1 MEYKIEGGN
10 LPVLKCRLKKGESL
24 YCEADGMSWM
34 DDVFDME
41 TNIGGGKQ
49 LASKL
54 LTRERIFRNKY
65 TAREEGEIAIAS
77 CFPGT
82 IGAMEVKDGESLIA
96 QDSAYLANFGDV
108 KMSIFFQKKIS
119 SGLFGGK
126 GFIMQKFSGDGV
138 VFLEF
143 DGSVSEYELAEGER
157 KIIDTGYL
165 VAMEGTCKLEVVII
179 KGIKN
184 VIFGGEGLFNAV
196 VTGPG
201 KVYIHSMPIEKTASK
216 VYYALPHHTIESA
229 SAKENEEKN

>member
-10 LPVLKCRLKKGESL
+10 LPVLKCKLKKGESL

-49 LASKL
+49 FASKL

-65 TAREEGEIAIAS
+65 TAKADGEIAIAS

-82 IGAMEVKDGESLIA
+82 IGAMEIKDGESLIA
-96 QDSAYLANFGDV
+96 QDSAYLANFGEVD
-108 KMSIFFQKKIS
+108 MSIFFQKKIS

-126 GFIMQKFSGDGV
+126 GFIMQKFSGDGI

-143 DGSVSEYELAEGER
+143 DGSVSEYYLEEGER

-201 KVYIHSMPIEKTASK
+201 KVYIHSMPIEKTAAK
-216 VYYALPHHTIESA
+216 VYYALPHHVVDSTPTES
-229 SAKENEEKN
+229 SKDKD

>member
-1 MEYKIEGGN
+1 MEYKVEGGN
-10 LPVLKCRLKKGESL
+10 LPVLKCKLKKGEAL
-24 YCEADGMSWM
+24 YCESDGMSWM
-34 DDVFDME
+34 DDVFKME

-49 LASKL
+49 FASKL
-54 LTRERIFRNKY
+54 LTRDRIFRNKY
-65 TAREEGEIAIAS
+65 IAEEDGEIAIAS

-82 IGAMEVKDGESLIA
+82 IGAMEIKPGESLIA
-96 QDSAYLANFGDV
+96 QDSAYLANFGEV
-108 KMSIFFQKKIS
+108 SMSIFFQKKIS

-126 GFIMQKFSGDGV
+126 GFIMQKFSGDGI

-143 DGSVSEYELAEGER
+143 DGSVSEYTLEEGER

-165 VAMEGTCKLEVVII
+165 VAMEGTCKLEVFLI
-179 KGIKN
+179 KGVKN

-216 VYYALPHHTIESA
+216 VYYALPHHALES
-229 SAKENEEKN
+229 SNEETK

>member
-10 LPVLKCRLKKGESL
+10 LPVLKCKLKKGEAL
-24 YCEADGMSWM
+24 YCESDGMSWM
-34 DDVFDME
+34 DDVFKME

-49 LASKL
+49 FASKL
-54 LTRERIFRNKY
+54 LTRDRIFRNKY
-65 TAREEGEIAIAS
+65 IAQEDGEIAIAS

-82 IGAMEVKDGESLIA
+82 IGAMEIKPGESLIA
-96 QDSAYLANFGDV
+96 QDSAYLANYGEV
-108 KMSIFFQKKIS
+108 NMSIFFQKKIS

-143 DGSVSEYELAEGER
+143 DGSVSEYYLEEGER

-201 KVYIHSMPIEKTASK
+201 KVYIHSMPIEKTATK
-216 VYYALPHHTIESA
+216 VYYALPHHVTESTTT
-229 SAKENEEKN
+229 KEDE

>member
-1 MEYKIEGGN
+1 MEYIIEGGN
-10 LPVLKCRLKKGESL
+10 LPVLKCKLKKGESL

-34 DDVFDME
+34 DDVFEMKTD
-41 TNIGGGKQ
+41 IGGGKQ

-65 TAREEGEIAIAS
+65 IAKKDGEIAIAS

-82 IGAMEVKDGESLIA
+82 IGAMEISEGESLIA
-96 QDSAYLANFGDV
+96 QDNAYLASFGDID
-108 KMSIFFQKKIS
+108 MSIFFQKKIS
-119 SGLFGGK
+119 SGLFSGK

-143 DGSVSEYELAEGER
+143 DGSVSEYYLQEGEK

-165 VAMEGTCKLEVVII
+165 VAMEGSCKLEVQFV
-179 KGIKN
+179 KGVKN
-184 VIFGGEGLFNAV
+184 VIFGGEGLFNAT

-201 KVYIHSMPIEKTASK
+201 KIYMHSMPIEKTAARMICS
-216 VYYALPHHTIESA
+216 LPRKATEQL
-229 SAKENEEKN
+229 KEDNEEE